1 MRHAL
6 RRRRLAALPLALL
19 VVTVSGPSARGQE
32 AVALTEGDG
41 LAAMQ
46 ERVSTFVEALVA
58 YTKEVRLTEA
68 GLESV
73 LDHYLA
79 LEDVHGEEEAQQ
91 VVERA
96 FRGDGYDFGVVV
108 GDPTYVAWCGER
120 GLEPE
125 PFFRQFLRLQALWM
139 REESLGGLSR
149 ALEELPG
156 QRAEIDAAREQMGE
170 EAYARAV
177 ASLEEAQAMIAQTRA
192 MMEQLPVPG
201 GDEAALLEKHEGRI
215 RDTLGQDEPGRE

>member
-1 MRHAL
+1 MRPAL
-6 RRRRLAALPLALL
+6 RRNRIAALLLAVS
-19 VVTVSGPSARGQE
+19 VVAGAGAWGQE
-32 AVALTEGDG
+32 AVLLTEGDG

-46 ERVSTFVEALVA
+46 QRVSSFVEALVA
-58 YTKEVRLTEA
+58 YTRDVRLSEA

-73 LDHYLA
+73 LDHYAA

-91 VVERA
+91 IVERA
-96 FRGDGYDFGVVV
+96 FRGDEYDFWVVV
-108 GDPTYVAWCGER
+108 VDPTYVAWCGER

-139 REESLGGLSR
+139 REESLRGLSR

-170 EAYARAV
+170 EAYARTV
-177 ASLEEAQAMIAQTRA
+177 ASLEEAQAMIQHTRA

-215 RDTLGQDEPGRE
+215 RDTLGQDEPGWE

>member
-1 MRHAL
+1 MRRAL
-6 RRRRLAALPLALL
+6 RRRAIAALPLVLL
-19 VVTVSGPSARGQE
+19 VVAGPAARGQE
-32 AVALTEGDG
+32 AVLLTEGEG

-58 YTKEVRLTEA
+58 YTRDLRLSEA

-73 LDHYLA
+73 LDHYAA
-79 LEDVHGEEEAQQ
+79 LEDAHGEEEAQQ
-91 VVERA
+91 IVERA

-108 GDPTYVAWCGER
+108 GDPTYVAWCRER

-125 PFFRQFLRLQALWM
+125 AFFGQFLRLQALWM

-156 QRAEIDAAREQMGE
+156 QRGEIDAAREEMGE
-170 EAYARAV
+170 EAYARTV
-177 ASLEEAQAMIAQTRA
+177 ASLEEAEAMIQHTRT
-192 MMEQLPVPG
+192 MMEKLPVPG
-201 GDEAALLEKHEGRI
+201 GEEAALLQKHERRI
-215 RDTLGQDEPGRE
+215 RNTLGQDEPDRE

>member
-1 MRHAL
+1 
-6 RRRRLAALPLALL
+6 
-19 VVTVSGPSARGQE
+19 VV
-32 AVALTEGDG
+32 LTEGDG

-58 YTKEVRLTEA
+58 YTKDVRLSEA

-73 LDHYLA
+73 LDHYAA

-96 FRGDGYDFGVVV
+96 FRDDGYDFGVVV

-156 QRAEIDAAREQMGE
+156 QRAEIDAARAQMGE
-170 EAYARAV
+170 EAYAKAV
-177 ASLEEAQAMIAQTRA
+177 AGLEEAQAMMVHTRA

-201 GDEAALLEKHEGRI
+201 GDEAALLENHESRI
-215 RDTLGQDEPGRE
+215 RSTLGQDEPGRE

>member
-1 MRHAL
+1 LRPAL
-6 RRRRLAALPLALL
+6 RRSRIASLLLVLL
-19 VVTVSGPSARGQE
+19 VVGGSGARGQE
-32 AVALTEGDG
+32 AVVLTEGDG

-46 ERVSTFVEALVA
+46 QRVTAFVQALVE
-58 YTKEVRLTEA
+58 YTRDVRLSEA

-73 LDHYLA
+73 LDHYAA

-91 VVERA
+91 IVERA

-108 GDPTYVAWCGER
+108 DDPTYVAWCRER

-139 REESLGGLSR
+139 REESLGGLAR

-156 QRAEIDAAREQMGE
+156 QRAEIDAAREQMGD
-170 EAYARAV
+170 EAHARAV
-177 ASLEEAQAMIAQTRA
+177 ADLDEAQAMIEDTRA

-201 GDEAALLEKHEGRI
+201 GDEAALLEKHRGRV
-215 RDTLGQDEPGRE
+215 RDTLGQEESGRE